1 MTAPA
6 EEPDLEP
13 RARRELTPR
22 AGDLPYFYVLLALHL
37 ALLVALPVG
46 AWVLAPVVR
55 RLVALGRLPKAAPAL
70 GLALLLLAEFGF
82 FHRARRVWR
91 RLRSVASRR

>member
-6 EEPDLEP
+6 EEPDPAP
-13 RARRELTPR
+13 RARRELAPR

-46 AWVLAPVVR
+46 GWVLAPVVQ
-55 RLVALGRLPKAAPAL
+55 RLVALGRLPRAAPAL
-70 GLALLLLAEFGF
+70 GVALLLLVEYGF
-82 FHRARRVWR
+82 LFRARRVWR
-91 RLRSVASRR
+91 RLRSVDSRR

>member
-13 RARRELTPR
+13 RARRELAPR

-46 AWVLAPVVR
+46 GWVLAPVVR
-55 RLVALGRLPKAAPAL
+55 RLVALGSLPKAAPML
-70 GLALLLLAEFGF
+70 GVALLLLVEYGF
-82 FHRARRVWR
+82 LLRARRVWR
-91 RLRSVASRR
+91 RLRSVDSRR